1 MIWKVA
7 VRIARRE
14 ALRHKGRSVLVAAM
28 LALPVA
34 GASAAD
40 TLYHTVKL
48 TTAEQIQ
55 RDLGTGDALISYIA
69 PAPVQQLPDGSVPA
83 PPQAGAMVSGAL
95 RGVQVA
101 SPVDAGVLPPGSR
114 VVAMPGKEQIRV
126 RSPHGSYTVRIAE
139 RDLGDPLTAGIY
151 KHVAGRAPQ
160 AKGEVTLSTSMLDS
174 LGKRLGDRI
183 SAEFLSGVEQPGADG
198 RLPDHSL
205 TIVGEYDDPSHL
217 DADEVLAFPGTLP
230 ESADSTGPTRW
241 LAQVPGGLS
250 WQQVLKLNQSGY
262 AAESRLVA
270 EHPPPGDQ
278 VPLLR
283 DHRGAA
289 AGSSRLSEALVAVG
303 AVGIVM
309 ALLEV
314 VLLAGP
320 AFAVGARKRR
330 RDFGLMGAAGA
341 DQRMVRAV
349 VLADGAVLGAVGG
362 VAGALLGVLLG
373 RVALPE
379 AVNLTHREPG
389 AFRVAPGELV
399 LAAVLGVITGLV
411 AALVPAII
419 TGRQHVLQALTGGR
433 RGARGVPWKLAAS
446 GLTVLL
452 AGVGA
457 TGYAVY
463 KPGIHTW
470 PLVIGIAVAE
480 LGVVACTPLLVALAG
495 KPARVLPLTGRMA
508 LRDSARNRGRT
519 APAVAAILAAVA
531 GSTAVATLLATDDA
545 RGRAQYHSTLRP
557 GQVALM
563 FGAAAAR
570 ESEAGSRPGL
580 LADGGPTGPDTGPVD
595 ARKAIAAISG
605 TLPVRSAAVVQ
616 SQDFNGFVPISVVV
630 KRPAANDCPFFGPNG
645 GGVPAG
651 SDGESLIQSDP
662 RCLAAFSGGEV
673 VPGDAATL
681 RALTGK
687 VDKHAEQVLAAG
699 GMVVF
704 SRYDLHGTDPATGQA
719 TATIALQ
726 RQCPQD
732 GQDMP
737 EELRKQFAPY
747 CSGPPPADLTLPAA
761 VATSADGT
769 AVNGVRALI
778 PQSAADAYHAKYSPS
793 MILFDTTRMP
803 TRAEEERANAAAESL
818 GTTAL
823 LKVERGYQGGND
835 TTMLALAA
843 VAAFVTLGAAAI
855 ATGLAITDGEADLET
870 LAAVGA
876 RPRVRR
882 ALAGSQASITAVM
895 GTVLGS
901 ATGLV
906 PAVAIIEARSHSF
919 LQSAADARAG
929 FGPFAAPS
937 VHAQSYLA
945 IPWWFLIGT
954 IVVIPTLA
962 GVGAAVVARSKVE
975 IRRRRG

>member
-34 GASAAD
+34 GAAAAD

-48 TTAEQIQ
+48 TTAEQLQ
-55 RDLGTGDALISYIA
+55 RDLGTADARVDYIV
-69 PAPVQQLPDGSVPA
+69 PAPVQQLPDGTVPA
-83 PPQAGAMVSGAL
+83 PPEAAAMLSGAL
-95 RGVQVA
+95 QGVQIA
-101 SPVDAGVLPPGSR
+101 SPTDAGVLPPGSR
-114 VVAMPGKEQIRV
+114 VVPLPAKQQVRV
-126 RSPHGSYTVRIAE
+126 RSPHGSYTVQIAE
-139 RDLGDPLTAGIY
+139 RDLFDPLLSGLY
-151 KHVAGRAPQ
+151 QHVSGRAPQ
-160 AKGEVTLSTSMLDS
+160 ARNEVTLSISMLDS

-183 SAEFLSGVEQPGADG
+183 SAEFLGGAEQPGPDG
-198 RLPDHSL
+198 RLPDHAL
-205 TIVGEYDDPSHL
+205 TVVGEYDDPSHL
-217 DADEVLAFPGTLP
+217 DADEILAYPGTLP
-230 ESADSTGPTRW
+230 EPPDYAGPTHW
-241 LAQVPGGLS
+241 LARIPGGLS
-250 WQQVLKLNQSGY
+250 WQQVLQLNHSGY

-270 EHPPPGDQ
+270 QHPPPDDQ
-278 VPLLR
+278 VPMLR
-283 DHRGAA
+283 EHRGAA
-289 AGSSRLSEALVAVG
+289 EGSSRLTEALIAVG
-303 AVGIVM
+303 AVGVVM

-349 VLADGAVLGAVGG
+349 VLADGAVLGAAGG

-373 RVALPE
+373 RLALPE
-379 AVNLTHREPG
+379 AVHLTHREPG
-389 AFRVAPGELV
+389 AFRVAPGELA
-399 LAAVLGVITGLV
+399 LAATLGVVTGLV

-433 RGARGVPWKLAAS
+433 RGARGVPWRLATL
-446 GLTVLL
+446 GVVVLL
-452 AGVGA
+452 GGIAA

-463 KPGIHTW
+463 KPGIHTL

-480 LGVVACTPLLVALAG
+480 LGVVACTPMLVALAG
-495 KPARVLPLTGRMA
+495 KPARLLPLTGRMA

-563 FGAAAAR
+563 FGWAAAR
-570 ESEAGSRPGL
+570 ESQSDSRPGL
-580 LADGGPTGPDTGPVD
+580 VGGLDAGPDAKPVD
-595 ARKAIAAISG
+595 AGKAIAALSG
-605 TLPVRSAAVVQ
+605 TLPVRSAAVIQ
-616 SQDFNGFVPISVVV
+616 SQDFTGFVPITVVV
-630 KRPAANDCPFFGPNG
+630 KRTAGNDCPFFGGNG
-645 GGVPAG
+645 GALPGGA
-651 SDGESLIQSDP
+651 DGESLIQSDP
-662 RCLAAFSGGEV
+662 RCTAAFSGGQV
-673 VPGDAATL
+673 VPGDVAAL

-687 VDKHAEQVLAAG
+687 VDPRAEQILSAG
-699 GMVVF
+699 GIIVF
-704 SRYDLHGTDPATGQA
+704 NRYDLATADATGRA
-719 TATIALQ
+719 GTATVAVQ
-726 RQCPQD
+726 RSCPPD
-732 GQDMP
+732 GQ
-737 EELRKQFAPY
+737 ELPDEIRKQFAPY
-747 CSGPPPADLTLPAA
+747 CSGPPPADQTLPAA
-761 VATSADGT
+761 VAGTVDGT
-769 AVNGVRALI
+769 PVNGVRALI
-778 PQSAADAYHAKYSPS
+778 PPAVADKFGAKYTPS

-823 LKVERGYQGGND
+823 LKVERGYQGGAD
-835 TTMLALAA
+835 ASMPALAA

-882 ALAGSQASITAVM
+882 VLAGSQASITAVL

-906 PAVAIIEARSHSF
+906 PAVAVIEARSHSF
-919 LQSAADARAG
+919 LQSAADARAD
-929 FGPFAAPS
+929 FGPFHGPS
-937 VHAQSYLA
+937 AVHAQSYLA

-954 IVVIPTLA
+954 MVVVPALA
-962 GVGAAVVARSKVE
+962 GLGAAIVTRSKVE

>member
-55 RDLGTGDALISYIA
+55 RDLGTSDALISYIA

-83 PPQAGAMVSGAL
+83 PPQADAMVSGAL

-114 VVAMPGKEQIRV
+114 IVAMPAKEQMRV
-126 RSPHGSYTVRIAE
+126 RSPHGSYTVQITE
-139 RDLGDPLTAGIY
+139 RDLGDPLTSGIY

-217 DADEVLAFPGTLP
+217 DADEVLTFPGTLP
-230 ESADSTGPTRW
+230 EAADSSGPTHW

-289 AGSSRLSEALVAVG
+289 AGSSRLTQALVAVG

-349 VLADGAVLGAVGG
+349 VLADGAVLGAAGG
-362 VAGALLGVLLG
+362 VAGALLGVVLG

-389 AFRVAPGELV
+389 AFRVAPSELA
-399 LAAVLGVITGLV
+399 LAAVLGVVTGLV

-433 RGARGVPWKLAAS
+433 RGARGVPWKLAVF

-452 AGVGA
+452 AGVAA

-463 KPGIHTW
+463 KPGIHTL

-495 KPARVLPLTGRMA
+495 KPARLLPLTGRMA

-570 ESEAGSRPGL
+570 ESENGSRPGM
-580 LADGGPTGPDTGPVD
+580 LADGGPVGPDTAPVD
-595 ARKAIAAISG
+595 PGKAIAAISG

-616 SQDFNGFVPISVVV
+616 SQDFNGFVPVSIVV
-630 KRPAANDCPFFGPNG
+630 KRTPADDCPFFGPNG
-645 GGVPAG
+645 GGIPAG

-662 RCLAAFSGGEV
+662 RCVAAFSGGEV

-687 VDKHAEQVLAAG
+687 VDKQAEQVLAAG

-704 SRYDLHGTDPATGQA
+704 NRYDLSGGDPAGGKA

-737 EELRKQFAPY
+737 AELRKQFAPY

-778 PQSAADAYHAKYSPS
+778 PQSAADAYHAKYVPS

-803 TRAEEERANAAAESL
+803 TRAEEERANAAAEAL

-929 FGPFAAPS
+929 FGPFAART